1 MKVKDEEK
9 NIKKVETQ
17 NKIVKTKHENTDNL
31 AESKEEI
38 KKDAKIE
45 KKQEDPEKNV
55 ETEKKQKELKKD
67 AKKEHEKIEKEN
79 TTEFKPIEN
88 TEEAKTNKSDVLV
101 IFGILLAIVILLV
114 TVVYGTFS
122 IMTEKSTTIAK
133 GVYIKN
139 IDVSGLTREQ
149 AKEKINNYI
158 SSVIPEEI
166 KLTHNGFE
174 TSLSTSQ
181 LSIYFN
187 TDEAVDMAYNIG
199 KTGNIFQKNLT
210 ILQTRLSKTTI
221 DPGFSIDMDQL
232 KKDLEDISSKLPDKI
247 IESSCYIDGNKLIIT
262 KGKAGKTVKVDDSA
276 KYIKQA
282 INDLKIENNSLEL
295 LTEDSTPK
303 EIDLDAVYNEIHKEP
318 VNAYYSQNP
327 YVVHP
332 SENGMDFSITLDEAK
347 NMLKEEKDEYVV
359 PLKVLYPSV
368 TTNMIGTEA
377 FPDLLSEFSTK
388 YAASNKN
395 RTTNL
400 ILAAKKIN
408 GTVLMPGETFSYNKV
423 VGARTIQAGYKE
435 APIYVSGRVEDGI
448 GGGICQITTTLY
460 NAVVYANLDIVER
473 SNHQFVPSYAGPSR
487 DATVVYGAIDF
498 KFKNNRDYPI
508 KIACSVSGGIANFKI
523 WGLKSDNDYE
533 VQISSRTTGKTST
546 AIYSEAYKILKKNG
560 NVVSTTLLSKDTY
573 KRH

>member
-1 MKVKDEEK
+1 MEIKEENDTTK
-9 NIKKVETQ
+9 NIELKQENNVEKIND
-17 NKIVKTKHENTDNL
+17 NKNNVNEELKNNNIEKTNTGIQELNTD
-31 AESKEEI
+31 
-38 KKDAKIE
+38 KIE
-45 KKQEDPEKNV
+45 TNKNQGDSR
-55 ETEKKQKELKKD
+55 T
-67 AKKEHEKIEKEN
+67 
-79 TTEFKPIEN
+79 FKPLDEQQYKS
-88 TEEAKTNKSDVLV
+88 KTKSDVLT
-101 IFGILLAIVILLV
+101 IFAILCFIFVLLLLI
-114 TVVYGTFS
+114 TFCTFS
-122 IMTEKSTTIAK
+122 FINLTSTKIAK
-133 GVYIKN
+133 GVYIKG
-139 IDVSGLTREQ
+139 IDVSGLT
-149 AKEKINNYI
+149 KEDATKKI
-158 SSVIPEEI
+158 SSYVSSSIPEEI
-166 KLTHNGFE
+166 KLKHIDFE

-187 TDEAVDMAYNIG
+187 TEEAVNMAYNIG
-199 KTGNIFQKNLT
+199 KNGNIFQKNTEVLNT
-210 ILQTRLSKTTI
+210 LFSKVNI
-221 DPGFSIDMDQL
+221 DPGFSIDEEQL
-232 KKDLEDISSKLPDKI
+232 KKDLQDISTKLPDKV
-247 IESSCYIDGNKLIIT
+247 IESSCYIDDNRLIIT
-262 KGKAGKTVKVDDSA
+262 KGQAGKSIKVKDSA
-276 KYIKQA
+276 NYITKE
-282 INDLKIENNSLEL
+282 INNLNVQNNPLEL
-295 LTEDSTPK
+295 ITEDAYPNQ
-303 EIDLDAVYNEIHKEP
+303 IDLNAVYNEVHKDP

-332 SENGMDFSITLDEAK
+332 SENGLDFAISLDDAK
-347 NMLKEEKDEYVV
+347 NLLQEQKDEYVI

-400 ILAAKKIN
+400 ILASKKIN

-423 VGARTIQAGYKE
+423 VGARTIEAGYKE

-460 NAVVYANLDIVER
+460 NAVLYANLDIVER

-508 KIACSVSGGIANFKI
+508 KITCSVSGGIANFKI

-533 VQISSRTTGKTST
+533 VQITSRTTGKTAT
-546 AIYSEAYKILKKNG
+546 AIYSEAYKTLKKNG
-560 NVVSTTLLSKDTY
+560 AVVSTTLLSKDTY

>member
-1 MKVKDEEK
+1 MEIKEENNTTK
-9 NIKKVETQ
+9 NIELKQENNVEKIND
-17 NKIVKTKHENTDNL
+17 NKNIVNEELKNNNIEKTNTDIQELNT
-31 AESKEEI
+31 
-38 KKDAKIE
+38 DKIE
-45 KKQEDPEKNV
+45 TNKNQENSR
-55 ETEKKQKELKKD
+55 T
-67 AKKEHEKIEKEN
+67 
-79 TTEFKPIEN
+79 FKPLDEQQYKS
-88 TEEAKTNKSDVLV
+88 KTKSDVLT
-101 IFGILLAIVILLV
+101 IFAILCFIFVLLSLIIF
-114 TVVYGTFS
+114 GTFS
-122 IMTEKSTTIAK
+122 FINLTSTKIAK
-133 GVYIKN
+133 GVYIKG
-139 IDVSGLTREQ
+139 IDVSGLT
-149 AKEKINNYI
+149 KEDATKKI
-158 SSVIPEEI
+158 SSYVSSSIPEEI
-166 KLTHNGFE
+166 KLKHNDFE

-187 TDEAVDMAYNIG
+187 TEEAVNMAYNIG
-199 KTGNIFQKNLT
+199 KNGNIFQKNT
-210 ILQTRLSKTTI
+210 EILNTLFSKVNI
-221 DPGFSIDMDQL
+221 DPGFSIDEEQL
-232 KKDLEDISSKLPDKI
+232 KKDLQDISSKLPDKV
-247 IESSCYIDGNKLIIT
+247 IESSCYFDDNRLIIT
-262 KGKAGKTVKVDDSA
+262 KGQAGKSIKVEDSA
-276 KYIKQA
+276 NYITKE
-282 INDLKIENNSLEL
+282 INNLNVQNNPLEL
-295 LTEDSTPK
+295 ITEDAYPNQ
-303 EIDLDAVYNEIHKEP
+303 IDLDAVYNEVHKDP

-332 SENGMDFSITLDEAK
+332 SENGLDFAISLDDAK
-347 NMLKEEKDEYVV
+347 NLLQEEKDEYVI

-400 ILAAKKIN
+400 ILASKKIN

-423 VGARTIQAGYKE
+423 VGARTIAAGYKE

-460 NAVVYANLDIVER
+460 NAVLYANLDIVER

-508 KIACSVSGGIANFKI
+508 KITCSVSGGIANFKI

-533 VQISSRTTGKTST
+533 VQITSRTTGKTAT
-546 AIYSEAYKILKKNG
+546 AIYSEAYKTLKKNG
-560 NVVSTTLLSKDTY
+560 AVVSTTLLSKDTY

>member
-1 MKVKDEEK
+1 MEIKEENDTTK
-9 NIKKVETQ
+9 NIELKQENNVEKIND
-17 NKIVKTKHENTDNL
+17 NKNIVN
-31 AESKEEI
+31 EEL
-38 KKDAKIE
+38 KNNNIE
-45 KKQEDPEKNV
+45 KKNTGIQELNTDKIETNKNQEDSR
-55 ETEKKQKELKKD
+55 T
-67 AKKEHEKIEKEN
+67 
-79 TTEFKPIEN
+79 FKPLDEQQYKS
-88 TEEAKTNKSDVLV
+88 KTKSDVLT
-101 IFGILLAIVILLV
+101 IFAILCFIFVLLSLIIF
-114 TVVYGTFS
+114 GTFS
-122 IMTEKSTTIAK
+122 FINLTSTKIAK
-133 GVYIKN
+133 GVYIKG
-139 IDVSGLTREQ
+139 IDVSGLT
-149 AKEKINNYI
+149 KEDATKKI
-158 SSVIPEEI
+158 SSYVSSSIPEEI
-166 KLTHNGFE
+166 KLKHIDFE

-187 TDEAVDMAYNIG
+187 TEEAVNMAYNIG
-199 KTGNIFQKNLT
+199 KNGNIFQKNT
-210 ILQTRLSKTTI
+210 EILNTLFSKVNI
-221 DPGFSIDMDQL
+221 DPGFSIDEEQL
-232 KKDLEDISSKLPDKI
+232 KKDLQDISSKLPDKV
-247 IESSCYIDGNKLIIT
+247 IESSCYIDDNRLIIT
-262 KGKAGKTVKVDDSA
+262 KGQAGKSIKVEDSA
-276 KYIKQA
+276 NYITKE
-282 INDLKIENNSLEL
+282 INNLNVQNNPLEL
-295 LTEDSTPK
+295 ITEDAYPNQ
-303 EIDLDAVYNEIHKEP
+303 IDLDAVYNEVHKDP

-332 SENGMDFSITLDEAK
+332 SENGLDFAISLDDAK
-347 NMLKEEKDEYVV
+347 NLLQEQKDEYVI

-400 ILAAKKIN
+400 ILASKKIN

-423 VGARTIQAGYKE
+423 VGARTIAAGYKE

-460 NAVVYANLDIVER
+460 NAVLYANLDIVER

-508 KIACSVSGGIANFKI
+508 KITCSVSGGIANFKI

-533 VQISSRTTGKTST
+533 VQITSRTTGKTAT
-546 AIYSEAYKILKKNG
+546 AIYSEAYKTLKKNG
-560 NVVSTTLLSKDTY
+560 AVVSTTLLSKDTY

>member
-1 MKVKDEEK
+1 MEVKEEK
-9 NIKKVETQ
+9 KITKENETQ
-17 NKIVKTKHENTDNL
+17 NNYI
-31 AESKEEI
+31 ESKIIKNENEVEI
-38 KKDAKIE
+38 EI
-45 KKQEDPEKNV
+45 EKNV
-55 ETEKKQKELKKD
+55 TSKLKQAQNEKDVKINATHNE
-67 AKKEHEKIEKEN
+67 IEKEN
-79 TTEFKPIEN
+79 TSEFKPIEN
-88 TEEAKTNKSDVLV
+88 TEDVKTNKSDVLI
-101 IFGILLAIVILLV
+101 IFGILCSIFILLLV
-114 TVVYGTFS
+114 TIYCTFS
-122 IMTEKSTTIAK
+122 LINVKSSTIVK

-139 IDVSGLTREQ
+139 IDMSGLTKEE
-149 AKEKINNYI
+149 AKKKITNYI

-166 KLTHNGFE
+166 KLTHNDFE
-174 TSLSTSQ
+174 TSLSSSQ
-181 LSIYFN
+181 LSINFN
-187 TDEAVDMAYNIG
+187 TDEAVDMAYNVG
-199 KTGNIFQKNLT
+199 KTGNIFQRNLT
-210 ILQTRLSKTTI
+210 ILKSLFTKTNI

-232 KKDLEDISSKLPDKI
+232 KKDLEDISTKLPDKV
-247 IESSCYIDGNKLIIT
+247 IESSCYIDGNKLVIT
-262 KGKAGKTVKVDDSA
+262 KGKTGKVIKVDESA

-282 INDLKIENNSLEL
+282 INNLQLENNSLEL
-295 LTEDSTPK
+295 ITEDSTPN

-400 ILAAKKIN
+400 ILASNKIN

-435 APIYVSGRVEDGI
+435 APIYVSGKVEDGI

-508 KIACSVSGGIANFKI
+508 KITCSVSGGIANFKI

>member
-1 MKVKDEEK
+1 MEIKEENNTTK
-9 NIKKVETQ
+9 NIELKQENNVEKIND
-17 NKIVKTKHENTDNL
+17 NKNIVNEELKNNNIEKTNTDIQELN
-31 AESKEEI
+31 I
-38 KKDAKIE
+38 DKIE
-45 KKQEDPEKNV
+45 TNKNQENSR
-55 ETEKKQKELKKD
+55 T
-67 AKKEHEKIEKEN
+67 
-79 TTEFKPIEN
+79 FKPLDEQQYKS
-88 TEEAKTNKSDVLV
+88 KTKSDVLT
-101 IFGILLAIVILLV
+101 IFAILCFIFVLLLLI
-114 TVVYGTFS
+114 TFCTFS
-122 IMTEKSTTIAK
+122 FINLTSTKIAK
-133 GVYIKN
+133 GVYIKG
-139 IDVSGLTREQ
+139 IDVSGLT
-149 AKEKINNYI
+149 KEDATKKI
-158 SSVIPEEI
+158 SSYVSSSIPEEI
-166 KLTHNGFE
+166 QLKHNDFE

-187 TDEAVDMAYNIG
+187 TEEAVNMAYNIG
-199 KTGNIFQKNLT
+199 KNGNIFQKNT
-210 ILQTRLSKTTI
+210 EILNTLFSKVNI
-221 DPGFSIDMDQL
+221 DPGFSIDEEQL
-232 KKDLEDISSKLPDKI
+232 KKDLQDISSKLPDKV
-247 IESSCYIDGNKLIIT
+247 IESSCYIDDNRLIIT
-262 KGKAGKTVKVDDSA
+262 KGQAGKSIKVEDSA
-276 KYIKQA
+276 NYITKE
-282 INDLKIENNSLEL
+282 INNLNVQNNPLEL
-295 LTEDSTPK
+295 ITEDAYPNQ
-303 EIDLDAVYNEIHKEP
+303 IDLNAVYNEVHKDP

-332 SENGMDFSITLDEAK
+332 SENGMDFAISLDDAK
-347 NMLKEEKDEYVV
+347 NLLLEEKDEYVI

-400 ILAAKKIN
+400 ILASKKIN

-423 VGARTIQAGYKE
+423 VGERTIAAGYKE

-460 NAVVYANLDIVER
+460 NAVLYANLDIVER

-508 KIACSVSGGIANFKI
+508 KITCSVSGGIANFKI

-533 VQISSRTTGKTST
+533 VQITSRTTGKTAT
-546 AIYSEAYKILKKNG
+546 AIYSEAYKTLKKNG
-560 NVVSTTLLSKDTY
+560 AVVSTTLLSKDTY

>member
-1 MKVKDEEK
+1 MEIKEENDTTK
-9 NIKKVETQ
+9 NIELKQENNVEKIND
-17 NKIVKTKHENTDNL
+17 NKNIVNEELKNNNIEKTNTGIQELNTD
-31 AESKEEI
+31 
-38 KKDAKIE
+38 KIE
-45 KKQEDPEKNV
+45 TNKNQEDSR
-55 ETEKKQKELKKD
+55 T
-67 AKKEHEKIEKEN
+67 
-79 TTEFKPIEN
+79 FKPLDEQQYKN
-88 TEEAKTNKSDVLV
+88 KSKSDVLT
-101 IFGILLAIVILLV
+101 IFAILCFIFVLLLLI
-114 TVVYGTFS
+114 TFCTFS
-122 IMTEKSTTIAK
+122 FINLTSTKIAK
-133 GVYIKN
+133 GVYIKG
-139 IDVSGLTREQ
+139 IDVSGLT
-149 AKEKINNYI
+149 KEDATKKISSYI
-158 SSVIPEEI
+158 SSSIPEEI
-166 KLTHNGFE
+166 KLKHNDFE

-187 TDEAVDMAYNIG
+187 TEEAVNMAYNIG
-199 KTGNIFQKNLT
+199 KNGNIFQKNT
-210 ILQTRLSKTTI
+210 EILNTLFSKVNI
-221 DPGFSIDMDQL
+221 DPGFSIDEEQL
-232 KKDLEDISSKLPDKI
+232 KKDLQDISTKLPDKV
-247 IESSCYIDGNKLIIT
+247 IESSCYIDDNRLIIT
-262 KGKAGKTVKVDDSA
+262 KGQAGKSIKVEDSA
-276 KYIKQA
+276 NYITKE
-282 INDLKIENNSLEL
+282 INNLNVQNNTLEL
-295 LTEDSTPK
+295 ITEDAYPN
-303 EIDLDAVYNEIHKEP
+303 EINLDAIYNEVHKDP

-332 SENGMDFSITLDEAK
+332 SENGLDFAISLDDAK
-347 NMLKEEKDEYVV
+347 NLLQEQKDEYVI

-400 ILAAKKIN
+400 ILASKKIN

-423 VGARTIQAGYKE
+423 VGARTIAAGYKE

-460 NAVVYANLDIVER
+460 NAVLYANLDIVER

-508 KIACSVSGGIANFKI
+508 KITCSVSGGIANFKI

-533 VQISSRTTGKTST
+533 VQITSRTTGKTST
-546 AIYSEAYKILKKNG
+546 AIYSEAYKTLKKNG
-560 NVVSTTLLSKDTY
+560 AVVSTTLLSKDTY

>member
-1 MKVKDEEK
+1 MEIKEENNTTK
-9 NIKKVETQ
+9 NIELKQENNVEKIND
-17 NKIVKTKHENTDNL
+17 NKNIVNEELKNNNIEKTNTDIQELNT
-31 AESKEEI
+31 
-38 KKDAKIE
+38 DKIE
-45 KKQEDPEKNV
+45 TNKNQEDSR
-55 ETEKKQKELKKD
+55 T
-67 AKKEHEKIEKEN
+67 
-79 TTEFKPIEN
+79 FKPLDEQQYKS
-88 TEEAKTNKSDVLV
+88 KTKSDVLT
-101 IFGILLAIVILLV
+101 IFAILCFIFVLLSLIIF
-114 TVVYGTFS
+114 GTFS
-122 IMTEKSTTIAK
+122 FINLTSTKIAK
-133 GVYIKN
+133 GVYIKG
-139 IDVSGLTREQ
+139 IDVSGLT
-149 AKEKINNYI
+149 KEDATKKI
-158 SSVIPEEI
+158 SSYVSSSIPEEI
-166 KLTHNGFE
+166 KLKHNDFE

-187 TDEAVDMAYNIG
+187 TEEAVNMAYNIG
-199 KTGNIFQKNLT
+199 KNGNIFQKNT
-210 ILQTRLSKTTI
+210 EILNTLFSKVNI
-221 DPGFSIDMDQL
+221 DPGFSIDEEQL
-232 KKDLEDISSKLPDKI
+232 KKDLQDISSKLPDKV
-247 IESSCYIDGNKLIIT
+247 IESSCYIDDNRLIIT
-262 KGKAGKTVKVDDSA
+262 KGQAGKSIKVEDSA
-276 KYIKQA
+276 NYITKE
-282 INDLKIENNSLEL
+282 INNLNVQNNTLEL
-295 LTEDSTPK
+295 ITEDAYPNQ
-303 EIDLDAVYNEIHKEP
+303 IDLDAVYNEVHKDP

-332 SENGMDFSITLDEAK
+332 SENGLDFAISLDDAK
-347 NMLKEEKDEYVV
+347 NLLQEQKDEYVI

-400 ILAAKKIN
+400 ILASKKIN

-423 VGARTIQAGYKE
+423 VGERTIAAGYKE

-460 NAVVYANLDIVER
+460 NAVLYANLDIVER

-508 KIACSVSGGIANFKI
+508 KITCSVSGGIANFKI

-533 VQISSRTTGKTST
+533 VQITSRTTGKTAT
-546 AIYSEAYKILKKNG
+546 AIYSEAYKTLKKNG
-560 NVVSTTLLSKDTY
+560 AVVSTTLLSKDTY

>member
-1 MKVKDEEK
+1 MEIKEENNTTKNIEIQQEDNVEK
-9 NIKKVETQ
+9 NIENEELKNINIE
-17 NKIVKTKHENTDNL
+17 KTNTDIQELNT
-31 AESKEEI
+31 
-38 KKDAKIE
+38 DKIE
-45 KKQEDPEKNV
+45 TNKNQEDSR
-55 ETEKKQKELKKD
+55 T
-67 AKKEHEKIEKEN
+67 
-79 TTEFKPIEN
+79 FKPLDEQQYKS
-88 TEEAKTNKSDVLV
+88 KTKSDVLT
-101 IFGILLAIVILLV
+101 IFAILCFIFVLLSLIIFC
-114 TVVYGTFS
+114 TFS
-122 IMTEKSTTIAK
+122 FINLTSTKIAK
-133 GVYIKN
+133 GVYIKG
-139 IDVSGLTREQ
+139 IDVSGLT
-149 AKEKINNYI
+149 KEDATKKI
-158 SSVIPEEI
+158 SSYVSSSIPEEI
-166 KLTHNGFE
+166 KLKHNDFE

-187 TDEAVDMAYNIG
+187 TEEAVNMAYNIG
-199 KTGNIFQKNLT
+199 KNGNIFQKNT
-210 ILQTRLSKTTI
+210 EILNTLFSKVNI
-221 DPGFSIDMDQL
+221 DPGFSIDEEQL
-232 KKDLEDISSKLPDKI
+232 KKDLQDISSKLPDKV
-247 IESSCYIDGNKLIIT
+247 IESSCYIDDNRLIIT
-262 KGKAGKTVKVDDSA
+262 KGQAGKSIKVEDSA
-276 KYIKQA
+276 NYITKE
-282 INDLKIENNSLEL
+282 INNLNVQNNPLEL
-295 LTEDSTPK
+295 ITEDAYPNQ
-303 EIDLDAVYNEIHKEP
+303 IDLDAVYNEVHKDP

-332 SENGMDFSITLDEAK
+332 SENGLDFAISLDDAK
-347 NMLKEEKDEYVV
+347 NLLQEEKDEYVI

-400 ILAAKKIN
+400 ILASKKIN

-423 VGARTIQAGYKE
+423 VGARTIAAGYKE

-460 NAVVYANLDIVER
+460 NAVLYANLDIVER

-508 KIACSVSGGIANFKI
+508 KITCSVSGGIANFKI

-533 VQISSRTTGKTST
+533 VQITSRTTGKTAT
-546 AIYSEAYKILKKNG
+546 AIYSEAYKTLKKNG
-560 NVVSTTLLSKDTY
+560 AVVSTTLLSKDTY